1 MGDERIS
8 GAAKKVRGSI
18 TEALGKLT
26 GDKAVENRGAAQKRE
41 AEEELKASASRKEN
55 PNSSVTRNAEPVT
68 NNRDGDL
75 DGSEI

>member
-1 MGDERIS
+1 MGGVHLMGDKRIS

-41 AEEELKASASRKEN
+41 AEKELKASASKKPAKEN
-55 PNSSVTRNAEPVT
+55 PHNSGYMKRRTPDR
-68 NNRDGDL
+68 
-75 DGSEI
+75 

>member
-26 GDKAVENRGAAQKRE
+26 GDKAVENRGTAQKRE
-41 AEEELKASASRKEN
+41 AEKELTAGASKKPAKQN
-55 PNSSVTRNAEPVT
+55 P
-68 NNRDGDL
+68 
-75 DGSEI
+75 

>member
-26 GDKAVENRGAAQKRE
+26 GDKAVKQRS
-41 AEEELKASASRKEN
+41 SAKSGKQNCGLNSPSRLLQE
-55 PNSSVTRNAEPVT
+55 
-68 NNRDGDL
+68 RDL
-75 DGSEI
+75 HLS